1 MSLTK
6 RVVCHKCLYPSST
19 CLCDYVEPFSTPV
32 NIVVLQDPS
41 ESKHAKNT
49 VRLLK
54 LCLRN
59 IVVHI
64 TDGSFTPLSALNK
77 NNTLVLYPSSTALSM
92 EALIEQS
99 SLSETKAKCAI
110 DLATIKNVVI
120 LDGSWSKTHKIW
132 STQTWL
138 HEIPQITFAELPESQ
153 YRIRKA
159 NRKNSL
165 SSLEACAH
173 VLDKLYKVNV
183 TPLYNLLNALQDRWE
198 AHKVF
203 SSTNNS

>member
-138 HEIPQITFAELPESQ
+138 HEIPQMTFAELPESQ

-183 TPLYNLLNALQDRWE
+183 SPLYNLLNALQDRWE
-198 AHKVF
+198 AHKVI

>member
-138 HEIPQITFAELPESQ
+138 HEIPQMTFAELP
-153 YRIRKA
+153 
-159 NRKNSL
+159 
-165 SSLEACAH
+165 
-173 VLDKLYKVNV
+173 
-183 TPLYNLLNALQDRWE
+183 
-198 AHKVF
+198 
-203 SSTNNS
+203 

>member
-1 MSLTK
+1 MPLTK

-19 CLCDYVEPFSTPV
+19 CLCEYVEPFSTPV

-64 TDGSFTPLSALNK
+64 ADGSLTPLSALNK

-198 AHKVF
+198 AHKVI